1 MASQAKKTFGQITP
15 WRSALCGRYSGFKQ
29 DRLVTLDLESEEALR
44 CISLI
49 WPCVIYACVGFPSS
63 NGLEYLN
70 SLQDQVGNETCG
82 TFVSGSWDHLVV
94 KGNAIIMA
102 GARTL
107 KADDKDGVMLV
118 NAAPAAWP
126 SFSSSGGVT
135 PSESTTPD
143 VYAKVHAFGGASC
156 VTFSFTAADAGADMA
171 LADLAYAI
179 DHPADPQV
187 DQYAWCNTINCK
199 QPRTIP
205 LNASA
210 GLYYFNLT
218 ALDPESAA
226 FSWSFTLHP
235 ADSKACTGRQ
245 ARAESMRALSPWQL
259 TAQHSALS
267 LPMLLTPGPVLW
279 RQISDQGGAFVWGSI
294 TNASM
299 LSGFLQMSARLSQPH
314 VSVAL
319 HLLEQSELP
328 AFHAT
333 NLHASAIY
341 YMAVSH
347 TASRRAAD
355 AGNVIADIVA
365 AFSGASSCGKPQCP
379 GEELLLDEDVSA
391 TGTSQPDLPMPPA
404 ASALAAANQSHHL
417 SPAAIAVVIVAAALG
432 LAASLAQ
439 LSLSAEEELALSS
452 EPAERMSGDVHQAPS
467 ARVNFADA
475 AISEELFVTAHE
487 AELTAY
493 ETAQSSL
500 TGPSSA
506 DPSSQA
512 AANAMTAEINESL
525 PEVFQDAWRT
535 DLDELQLELGADG
548 KPVQLGR
555 GGSGAVFKGTL
566 GGVRAVAVKIIH
578 SRSSQQQKRFVR
590 EIAMLRACYDP
601 SIIMFM
607 GASIQPGR
615 TILVMQYMEK
625 GDLWKALQN
634 DRRGIFR
641 WHNRG
646 RKVALEIAAGI
657 LYLHSKSLL
666 HLDLKS
672 PNVLLDDQHRA
683 HVADVGLA
691 QILSADQGGMVSYA
705 ASFMWAAPEQLQGLP
720 CSKAS
725 DVYSLGVVLWELCT
739 AEQPLLRQ
747 MRPLRVPQEA
757 PAAIAQLITAC
768 CSQSPSDRPSI
779 QEIVACLRS

>member
-1 MASQAKKTFGQITP
+1 M
-15 WRSALCGRYSGFKQ
+15 R
-29 DRLVTLDLESEEALR
+29 
-44 CISLI
+44 
-49 WPCVIYACVGFPSS
+49 
-63 NGLEYLN
+63 
-70 SLQDQVGNETCG
+70 
-82 TFVSGSWDHLVV
+82 
-94 KGNAIIMA
+94 
-102 GARTL
+102 
-107 KADDKDGVMLV
+107 
-118 NAAPAAWP
+118 PA
-126 SFSSSGGVT
+126 T
-135 PSESTTPD
+135 Q
-143 VYAKVHAFGGASC
+143 VHAFGGASC

-299 LSGFLQMSARLSQPH
+299 LSGFLQI
-314 VSVAL
+314 
-319 HLLEQSELP
+319 
-328 AFHAT
+328 FHAT

-683 HVADVGLA
+683 HDADVGLA
-691 QILSADQGGMVSYA
+691 QILSADQGCMVSYA

-725 DVYSLGVVLWELCT
+725 DVYSLGVVL
-739 AEQPLLRQ
+739 
-747 MRPLRVPQEA
+747 VPQEA